1 VPRAFRELITRHL
14 RDTLHTSQKMC
25 VPGDEPAHHPFGS
38 GGCAPPHFQGRFRC
52 PVGVWVGSFVFRSFA
67 SCVFACAWRA
77 DGDGQRVFDPTSLP
91 VGLALV
97 LVGLAAVLVAP
108 AALPPG
114 LLTVLA
120 SLAAVLA
127 SLAAVLASL
136 AAVLA
141 GLAALLCGLAAL
153 LVGLAGVPTGLAV
166 VLAGLIKQRTLQVQT
181 NKTHTAR
188 L

>member
-1 VPRAFRELITRHL
+1 MIFLLKHPIETPRVPRAFRELITRHL

-127 SLAAVLASL
+127 SKKT
-136 AAVLA
+136 A
-141 GLAALLCGLAAL
+141 GLRVCGNSTPRGFLRVCEFLLFL
-153 LVGLAGVPTGLAV
+153 
-166 VLAGLIKQRTLQVQT
+166 K
-181 NKTHTAR
+181 K
-188 L
+188 